1 MFRATLKSLL
11 ARKVRL
17 ILSGLAVVLGVMFV
31 SGAFVLTDTLGRS
44 FDAVFADAYAGI
56 DVNVA
61 AKPKVAIGEAEGEQV
76 SPAFPADVVGRVRAV
91 PGVAEATGVVNADG
105 ARLIGGNGKVVTS
118 FGPPQLGEN
127 WTGESDLVKLREGR
141 APQADDEIVVN
152 AALATAAKVKVGD
165 RVGALTAFDS
175 KRRDFTL
182 VGTFGYS
189 GGRDSVGGVNEIV
202 FTTPAAQR
210 LMLGKPDTFNS
221 VTVRAA
227 GGVTP
232 EALRDDL
239 TRALGPQYE
248 VKTGEQL
255 SADAAAGLKEGLSF
269 FNKVLLGFAAVALLV
284 GTFLILNTF
293 SIIVAQRTRELALMR
308 AIGASG
314 RQIIGSVVLEALA
327 IGLVASILGLGAG
340 IGVGALLA
348 WAFGTFAG
356 GLTLAGLGVPPIA
369 VVSAFAVGMLITVVA
384 ALLPALRAA
393 RIPPIAA
400 MQDVATPDRPLTR
413 ITVSGAVVTAVG
425 GALLAVG
432 LTGNAGGNTLPVIL
446 GGVLFTFIGVALLTP
461 LLSRPV
467 VSLLGG
473 LFAWSVPGKLG
484 RLNSGRNPRRTAI
497 TAAALMVGIALVTG
511 VTVILDSAKSS
522 IAGAAETTID
532 AQLVISGAQTGP
544 RPPVFDP
551 AVVDRAAEVPG
562 VNAVVG
568 IYNDNAVVDGDRT
581 MYVVA
586 LTDLAAMGQ
595 IYHTTAQA
603 GTIATLRPDQVALS
617 VSGAKELG
625 KSVGDRLTGQF
636 ARGEGPHT
644 YTVTAVLPDDRAI
657 GSIMLPREAGAE
669 FTSPQPFTALVQL
682 TPGTAVSQVQPQ
694 LEALVADSPE
704 VSVADRASFIK
715 QQTSGFD
722 TLLTMIQIL
731 LALAIVIA
739 VLGIINTL
747 ALSVLERTR
756 ELGLLRA
763 IGLRRGQTMR
773 MITVEAVVISV
784 FGALL
789 GIVVGT
795 GLGAAVVRALE
806 DEGITDLVLPWSQIG
821 IFLGLA
827 ALIGVVAAALPAIRA
842 ARINILGAI
851 AHD

>member
-1 MFRATLKSLL
+1 MFRATMKSLL

-17 ILSGLAVVLGVMFV
+17 VLSGLAVVLGVMFV

-44 FDAVFADAYAGI
+44 FDAVFADAYAGV

-61 AKPKVAIGEAEGEQV
+61 AKPKLEVGEGEGEQV
-76 SPAFPADVVGRVRAV
+76 STPFPADVADRVRAV
-91 PGVAEATGVVNADG
+91 PGVASATGLVNADG
-105 ARLIGGNGKVVTS
+105 ARLIGSNGKVVTS
-118 FGPPQLGEN
+118 FGPPQLGTN
-127 WTGESDLVKLREGR
+127 WTGESDLVRLREGR
-141 APQADDEIVVN
+141 GPQADDEIAVN
-152 AALATAAKVKVGD
+152 AALAKAAKVKVGD
-165 RVGALTAFDS
+165 RVGAMTAFES
-175 KRRDFTL
+175 KRREFTL
-182 VGTFGYS
+182 VGVFGYS
-189 GGRDSVGGVNEIV
+189 SGRDTIGGANEIA

-210 LMLGKPDTFNS
+210 LMLGAPGTFNN
-221 VTVRAA
+221 VTVRVAD
-227 GGVTP
+227 GVRP
-232 EALRDDL
+232 ETVRDDVAR
-239 TRALGPQYE
+239 TLGAGFD
-248 VKTGEQL
+248 VKTGAEL
-255 SADAAAGLKEGLSF
+255 SAASSADLKEGLSF

-327 IGLVASILGLGAG
+327 VGLIASALGLGAG
-340 IGVGALLA
+340 VGVGALLA
-348 WAFGTFAG
+348 WAFGRFAG
-356 GLTLAGLGVPPIA
+356 GLELAGIGVPPQA
-369 VVSAFAVGMLITVVA
+369 VVGAFAVGMLITVVA

-400 MQDVATPDRPLTR
+400 MQDVATPDRPLTKV
-413 ITVSGAVVTAVG
+413 TVSGAVVTALG
-425 GALLAVG
+425 GGLLAVG
-432 LTGNAGGNTLPVIL
+432 LTGNAGGATLTVIL
-446 GGVLFTFIGVALLTP
+446 AGVLFTFIGVALLTP
-461 LLSRPV
+461 LISRPV
-467 VSLLGG
+467 VSLLGA
-473 LFAWSVPGKLG
+473 LFAWSVPGRLG

-522 IAGAAETTID
+522 ISASAERTVD
-532 AQLVISGAQTGP
+532 AQLVISGEQTGP
-544 RPPVFDP
+544 RPPTFD
-551 AVVDRAAEVPG
+551 ASVVDRAAALPG
-562 VNAVVG
+562 VDAVLGV
-568 IYNDNAVVDGDRT
+568 YNDNAIVDGDRT
-581 MYVVA
+581 YVVA
-586 LTDLAAMGQ
+586 LTDLAAMAR
-595 IYHTTAQA
+595 IY
-603 GTIATLRPDQVALS
+603 GTVPQSGTVATLKPDQVALS

-625 KSVGDRLTGQF
+625 KSVGDRLTAQF

-644 YTVTAVLPDDRAI
+644 YTVAAVLPDERSI
-657 GSIMLPREAGAE
+657 GSIILPRQAGPE
-669 FTSPQPFTALVQL
+669 FTNPEPFTALVRL
-682 TPGTAVSQVQPQ
+682 TPGTPVSQVQPQ
-694 LEALVADSPE
+694 LDALVADNPE
-704 VSVADRASFIK
+704 VSVADRASYIE

-763 IGLRRGQTMR
+763 IGLRRAQTMR

-789 GIVVGT
+789 GVAVGT
-795 GLGAAVVRALE
+795 GLGAAVVRALR
-806 DEGITDLVLPWSQIG
+806 DEGITDLVLPWSQMG

-827 ALIGVVAAALPAIRA
+827 ALIGVVAAALPAVRA
-842 ARINILGAI
+842 ARINVLGAI